1 MSQPVDGSAKFVI
14 TRFTWLMCVSM
25 FKSIGKNGKKSMKRN
40 DDLLATAHGRRCWM
54 PTIVALKSRTQ
65 SGVLMTSRA
74 RMNVDKISSSR
85 SDKLG
90 RALVLSSDPD
100 EMLRVLMVFARTTEY
115 TLSVVADANVNPTS
129 NSSTMLHRR
138 RCFISFDWNYQKLLV
153 PPNLFRS
160 QKYWAL
166 LVHADTRF
174 YFTNWTKIYHNENQR
189 KIRKIT
195 KHTFSKTLDLST
207 IYLFWGPK
215 KKNQNYCCRM
225 YTDIFVTLC
234 VVSTPKIRIYFFSN
248 QQQNRK

>member
-1 MSQPVDGSAKFVI
+1 
-14 TRFTWLMCVSM
+14 
-25 FKSIGKNGKKSMKRN
+25 MKTN

-215 KKNQNYCCRM
+215 KNSELLLSHVYRYICNAVCSFNAKNSDLFFLEPTTKQKIKVCVINSAREVKLIDRDQILAM
-225 YTDIFVTLC
+225 FMHTRKITFV
-234 VVSTPKIRIYFFSN
+234 
-248 QQQNRK
+248 